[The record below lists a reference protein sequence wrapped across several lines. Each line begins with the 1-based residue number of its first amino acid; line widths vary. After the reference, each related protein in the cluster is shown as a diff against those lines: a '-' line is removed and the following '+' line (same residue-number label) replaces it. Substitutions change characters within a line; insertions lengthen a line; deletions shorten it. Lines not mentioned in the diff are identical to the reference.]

1 METIKEVRLTPF
13 TNDLY
18 VQFMTDVKA
27 AIEKTTASALRISKC
42 KTAFDEAFEQLDEAY
57 QMQRKNNLTEA
68 LALKDQER
76 DEYWRCLEKH
86 IEADLYSSDPTKR
99 EGAKILT
106 NKLESYG
113 NLLIL
118 GRRAESERMQDM
130 GQDLCISPWS
140 DEIEKLGREADR
152 DAMITA
158 NNEYMELDDQR
169 EEGQKGVVTNAVRD
183 ARLALDE
190 AYRNLVAAVN
200 AQVLYKSLVDADSGS
215 SNPGLP
221 EVQSEELDPL
231 EDFVKSI
238 NRLIK
243 SYKTTAE
250 QSGSETKPEEGE
262 GETPDTEEPDT
273 ETPGSET
280 PEEPDD
286 RPVVQ

>member
-1 METIKEVRLTPF
+1 MEVIEDFRLQDFDNDLYSRYMRAVDTQIVRLTP
-13 TNDLY
+13 
-18 VQFMTDVKA
+18 V
-27 AIEKTTASALRISKC
+27 ALKISKC
-42 KTAFDEAFEQLDEAY
+42 YTVFSAARERLDAAYKTQ
-57 QMQRKNNLTEA
+57 QKNNLTEA
-68 LALKDQER
+68 LTLKDKER
-76 DEYWRCLEKH
+76 DEYGRCLLRH
-86 IEADLYSSDPTKR
+86 IDADLYSSDPAKR
-99 EGAKILT
+99 ASARILQNKID
-106 NKLESYG
+106 SYDPFSK
-113 NLLIL
+113 L
-118 GRRAESERMQDM
+118 GRRAESEQMQDM
-130 GQDLCISPWS
+130 GQAFCTSPWAE
-140 DEIEKLGREADR
+140 EIEKLGREEDR
-152 DAMITA
+152 DAMIKA
-158 NNEYMELDDQR
+158 NDEYMELDDQR
-169 EEGQKGVVTNAVRD
+169 EQSQKMVVTNATID
-183 ARLALDE
+183 ARTALDK
-190 AYRNLVAAVN
+190 AYYDIVSAVN
-200 AQVLYKSLVDADSGS
+200 AQVMYKSLVDEDSGS

>member
-1 METIKEVRLTPF
+1 METINDVRLTSF
-13 TNDLY
+13 SNDLY
-18 VQFMTDVKA
+18 SRYMRAVNEHIQRL
-27 AIEKTTASALRISKC
+27 TAEALKITKC
-42 KTAFDEAFEQLDEAY
+42 YEAFSAARAQLDAAY
-57 QMQRKNNLTEA
+57 IKQRKNNLTEA

-99 EGAKILT
+99 AGAKILT
-106 NKLESYG
+106 NKLDSYG
-113 NLLIL
+113 NLLTL

-130 GQDLCISPWS
+130 GQDLCTSPWS

-152 DAMITA
+152 DAMIKA

-169 EEGQKGVVTNAVRD
+169 EEGQKEVVTNAVRD

-190 AYRNLVAAVN
+190 AYRNVVAAVN
-200 AQVLYKSLVDADSGS
+200 AQVIYKSFVDADSGS
-215 SNPGLP
+215 SEPEYP
-221 EVQSEELDPL
+221 EVQSETLDPL

-250 QSGSETKPEEGE
+250 QSGSETKPDEGDGE
-262 GETPDTEEPDT
+262 MPETPDEGDGEET
-273 ETPGSET
+273 
-280 PEEPDD
+280 EEPDD

>member
-1 METIKEVRLTPF
+1 METIQEIRLKSLN
-13 TNDLY
+13 NDLY
-18 VQFMTDVKA
+18 SRYMRAVDKHIQRL
-27 AIEKTTASALRISKC
+27 TAKALRIEKC
-42 KTAFDEAFEQLDEAY
+42 YLVFLTGRQQLDAAY
-57 QMQRKNNLTEA
+57 VRQQKNNLTEM
-68 LALKDQER
+68 LTQKDQER
-76 DEYWRCLEKH
+76 DDYLRCLSKH

-99 EGAKILT
+99 ESARVLT
-106 NKLESYG
+106 NKIDSYG
-113 NLLIL
+113 DLIWL

-130 GQDLCISPWS
+130 GQDLCTSPWS

-152 DAMITA
+152 DAMIAA
-158 NNEYMELDDQR
+158 NNEYMDLDDQR
-169 EEGQKGVVTNAVRD
+169 EEDEKMVVKNATKD
-183 ARLALDE
+183 ARAALDQ
-190 AYRNLVAAVN
+190 AYYDIVAAVN
-200 AQVLYKSLVDADSGS
+200 AQVVYKSLVDEDSGS
-215 SNPGLP
+215 SEPGLP

-280 PEEPDD
+280 PEDPDD